1 LLRSKKT
8 GWENAMNRI
17 IALGAALIALGL
29 ASPALAQDCGP
40 LVLINSLP
48 LTVQGA
54 RMTVPVTMNGQ
65 PEKMIFATGGGVS
78 TINQKTVDA
87 LKLDTMNA
95 RFRQLDYS
103 GHASEKFV
111 AMDFKLGDLENK
123 DLQFLITPDP
133 EAGNDDD
140 SAGIL
145 ATDILSHY
153 DVELD
158 LSENKLN
165 LFSQKHCD
173 GHVVYWH
180 PAAVAVM
187 PITLEKPRGVTIQ
200 GHLKPI
206 PRRDVHVW
214 VDILLDGK
222 PFKAVISTSTARSTI
237 FAKAAYSLGVSP
249 DSPGAVKLAPINGG
263 SGPQPFGYMF
273 KTLTFDTVTV
283 TNPHMAVIPDLIGS
297 KDVNNTINTDSL
309 VHREYDDLGPDITI
323 GMDILK
329 KLRTYIAFGE
339 RRLYVTPATTVAA
352 ATSN

>member
-1 LLRSKKT
+1 
-8 GWENAMNRI
+8 MNRI
-17 IALGAALIALGL
+17 ILGAALVTLAL

-40 LVLINSLP
+40 LVLIGALP
-48 LTVQGA
+48 LTPDGQRVL
-54 RMTVPVTMNGQ
+54 VPATINGQ
-65 PEKMIFATGGGVS
+65 PEKMLFSTAGGVT
-78 TINQKTVDA
+78 TINQKTVEA
-87 LKLDTMNA
+87 LKLDTIHTGA
-95 RFRQLDYS
+95 RLLDA
-103 GHASEKFV
+103 GGNASEQYV
-111 AMDFKLGDLENK
+111 GVDFKLGDLENK

-133 EAGNDDD
+133 EAGNNDD

-214 VDILLDGK
+214 VDVMLDGK
-222 PFKAVISTSTARSTI
+222 PFKAAINTGTARSTI
-237 FAKAAYSLGVSP
+237 SAKAAKYILDVSA
-249 DSPGAVKLAPINGG
+249 DSPGAVKMETFNGG
-263 SGPQPFGYMF
+263 SGPQPFGYAF
-273 KTLTFDTVTV
+273 KTLTFDSVTV
-283 TNPHMAVIPDLIGS
+283 TNPHMVVVPDLIGS
-297 KDVNNTINTDSL
+297 KDPDNTINTDSR
-309 VHREYDDLGPDITI
+309 VRRQYDDLGPDITI
-323 GMDILK
+323 GMDVLK

-339 RRLYVTPATTVAA
+339 RKLYVTPATPVADASA
-352 ATSN
+352 AQPGR